1 MMILSNIG
9 AIMVIF
15 GNFGVFEY
23 TDPSITTYAFIGLQG
38 VGGILRDLFFN
49 VAHWV
54 FAFQYLNS
62 AVMMVYIYD
71 QLEQP

>member
-1 MMILSNIG
+1 
-9 AIMVIF
+9 
-15 GNFGVFEY
+15 
-23 TDPSITTYAFIGLQG
+23 
-38 VGGILRDLFFN
+38 